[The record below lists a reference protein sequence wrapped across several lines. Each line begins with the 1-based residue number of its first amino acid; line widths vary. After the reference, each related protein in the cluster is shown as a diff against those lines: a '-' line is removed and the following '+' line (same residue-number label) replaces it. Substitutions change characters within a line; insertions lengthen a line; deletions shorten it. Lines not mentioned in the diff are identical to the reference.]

1 LDLGYSYWIFNVD
14 IGIELQME
22 NVTDLLT
29 TKQLNKIFGW
39 ATEHRD
45 LPPQFMAM
53 VFSTVFFWN
62 SEEIWDDTGLFGHR
76 TWGCFSKITLSSNM
90 AMEHL
95 HLIIVYIVYRCL

>member
-1 LDLGYSYWIFNVD
+1 MDLGYSYWIFNVD

-53 VFSTVFFWN
+53 VFSTVFFGILKKYGMTQAFLGIGHGDVFQKLPCHQTWQWN
-62 SEEIWDDTGLFGHR
+62 ISI
-76 TWGCFSKITLSSNM
+76 
-90 AMEHL
+90 
-95 HLIIVYIVYRCL
+95 